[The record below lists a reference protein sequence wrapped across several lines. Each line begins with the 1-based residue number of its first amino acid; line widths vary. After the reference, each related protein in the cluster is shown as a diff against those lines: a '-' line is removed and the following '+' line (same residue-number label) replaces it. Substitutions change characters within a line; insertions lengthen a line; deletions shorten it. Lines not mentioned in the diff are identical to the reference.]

1 MAEQTQTAI
10 TKQQIMTGETGLQL
24 RSLDDMFRFA
34 QYAVKSGFV
43 PDSFKTPEQVL
54 IAVQTGAE
62 IGLRPMKALSSI
74 CVIKGTPTL
83 WGDVALALVKNSG
96 LLEYCDEY
104 FELDGK
110 RLTSKD
116 INYSKLDDYPNGLT
130 AVCVT
135 KRKGDPEPVARYF
148 SVGDAKVAFLW
159 KKSGSWTTHPKR
171 MLPYKARAFNLRDTH
186 PDVLGGMH
194 LTEEMEGEELLPPPV
209 CETPSRDERRKPVD
223 SQTVENRHGLPEQH
237 AGENVKPV
245 EAQGTE
251 AAAPPAGE
259 SMTLEELGEKNRKEY
274 EALLVQFTVKS
285 GLTGKEALAKF
296 TSFASFTLLLEEEEV
311 DTWGKFSH
319 EMMEH
324 LKHEL
329 DKGIPAEI

>member
-34 QYAVKSGFV
+34 QYAVKSGLV

-209 CETPSRDERRKPVD
+209 CETPSRDDRRKPVD
-223 SQTVENRHGLPEQH
+223 SKTVEVRQEPIETRDVN
-237 AGENVKPV
+237 PV

-259 SMTLEELGEKNRKEY
+259 ANIQQLY
-274 EALLVQFTVKS
+274 EALLVQFATKV

-296 TSFASFTLLLEEEEV
+296 NSFASFVLLMEEEELNSA
-311 DTWGKFSH
+311 DKFTP
-319 EMMEH
+319 EMILH
-324 LKHEL
+324 LHHEL
-329 DKGIPAEI
+329 DKGIPEGI